1 MIGKLELDIVVDIEF
16 NAPEQ
21 MYMSLRLKRRRREVQ
36 ELVARVDKEI
46 DNRYGQV
53 SQDQNMDTKMKLG
66 EEKELKEGNI
76 LIGNRAPPSV
86 THLLLGIKARTGVI
100 DDQIGQ
106 NG

>member
-1 MIGKLELDIVVDIEF
+1 
-16 NAPEQ
+16 
-21 MYMSLRLKRRRREVQ
+21 
-36 ELVARVDKEI
+36 
-46 DNRYGQV
+46 
-53 SQDQNMDTKMKLG
+53 MKLG

-76 LIGNRAPPSV
+76 LIGRRAPPSV